1 MCQIEIANKLYR
13 VSNLAKYLV
22 FFALVVA
29 GTSCKSPVAPKP
41 AEGDVVGAQV
51 VGVCNMDSK
60 QLSCALDLEGE
71 NLAFYNRHMFSDE
84 LTDTWYEIGD
94 TVWFHYSEMPTGM
107 YGEVFVDQVEDPSI
121 QPKDTLDYWRERQ
134 RKIYNRDK

>member
-1 MCQIEIANKLYR
+1 MCQIEIANKLFR
-13 VSNLAKYLV
+13 ASNLANYLV
-22 FFALVVA
+22 CFAFVVA

-51 VGVCNMDSK
+51 VGVYSIDSDQIGCN
-60 QLSCALDLEGE
+60 LDLEGE
-71 NLAFYNRHMFSDE
+71 LLDFYNRHMFSDDF
-84 LTDTWYEIGD
+84 TDAKYEIGD
-94 TVWFHYSEMPTGM
+94 TIWFHYSEMPTGM
-107 YGEVFVDQVEDPSI
+107 YGEVYADQVEDPSI